1 MITLISP
8 SKTLDF
14 TASAFDLSTQPE
26 FASEALQLAGL
37 MKKKSARDLQELMDI
52 SENLAELNVNR
63 YRGFKKVFEIPDAKQ
78 ALLAF
83 KGDVYTHIDVEHYSE
98 ADMDFAQRHLR
109 ILSGLYG
116 LLKPLDLIQPYR
128 LEMGIRLGTKKGK
141 NLYEFWGAKIAKA
154 INIVA
159 EGAPVVN
166 LASQEYFKAVDQNKL
181 KSDIISPVFL
191 EYKNGKYQ
199 IVSIYA
205 KQARGMM
212 VDFIIKNKIQNPE
225 ELKGFNTG
233 GYEWSGEDQHWN
245 FVR

>member
-212 VDFIIKNKIQNPE
+212 VDFIIKNRIQNPE
-225 ELKGFNTG
+225 ELKVFNTG